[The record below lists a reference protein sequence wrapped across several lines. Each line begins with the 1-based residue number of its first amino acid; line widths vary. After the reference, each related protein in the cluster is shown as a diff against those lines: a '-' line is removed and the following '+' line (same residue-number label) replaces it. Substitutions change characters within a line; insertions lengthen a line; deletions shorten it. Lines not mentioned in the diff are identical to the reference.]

1 MIIGL
6 LSSNIW
12 TNKFCLL
19 HLNFM
24 CQLTIPTRI
33 MFILDNFTHL
43 HPMPIFGASTVSV
56 SCSQCEVCIKFKF
69 VSLFLFSFFLLFFSK
84 PNYKILNLHF
94 ILIVTVSHDGWGSR
108 NAGFGNKNMYRE
120 QCREGRT
127 LVLLPPPFFVFPLLF
142 DFSSS
147 NVHSCLNNFGPS
159 KWNDSQSSTN

>member
-1 MIIGL
+1 MSAHYSYKNYVHIGQFYTFT
-6 LSSNIW
+6 SNANIR
-12 TNKFCLL
+12 
-19 HLNFM
+19 
-24 CQLTIPTRI
+24 CQHSKCVL
-33 MFILDNFTHL
+33 FTMWSL
-43 HPMPIFGASTVSV
+43 YQV
-56 SCSQCEVCIKFKF
+56 QVCVTFTF
-69 VSLFLFSFFLLFFSK
+69 FFFLLFFSK

-127 LVLLPPPFFVFPLLF
+127 LVLLLPPFFVFPLLF